1 MSRQGG
7 VPYMSNLTAHRPD
20 FFKSITIYFK
30 HHENNNY
37 IFIDIIKNKHR
48 KLCFIIYNI
57 YLCEQQILRR
67 K

>member
-30 HHENNNY
+30 HHEKINY
-37 IFIDIIKNKHR
+37 YSFGNYYANDFIGTIESEAQWK
-48 KLCFIIYNI
+48 CMA
-57 YLCEQQILRR
+57 E
-67 K
+67 

>member
-7 VPYMSNLTAHRPD
+7 VPYMSNQTAHRPD

-48 KLCFIIYNI
+48 KLCSIV
-57 YLCEQQILRR
+57 R
-67 K
+67 